1 MEEARLLL
9 RRIVRAGED
18 NLAEMLSAEAA
29 NRWELDRQ
37 TRALVQLSA
46 LIADDAPTASL
57 RWAADVAATAGAD
70 DAALVKVL
78 AAAARATGAAQTA
91 KSAPRLALALDV
103 DIDLEGWDG
112 T

>member
-1 MEEARLLL
+1 MLPDEAVKRCQ
-9 RRIVRAGED
+9 
-18 NLAEMLSAEAA
+18 
-29 NRWELDRQ
+29 LDRQ

-70 DAALVKVL
+70 DTTLVRVL
-78 AAAARATGAAQTA
+78 AAAARATGSAQTA
-91 KSAPRLALALDV
+91 KTAPRLALALDV

>member
-1 MEEARLLL
+1 MEEAGNLL
-9 RRIVRAGED
+9 RQIVGSDDD
-18 NLAEMLSAEAA
+18 NLARMLSAGAA
-29 NRWELDRQ
+29 TQCQLDRR

-46 LIADDAPTASL
+46 LIADDASTASL

-78 AAAARATGAAQTA
+78 ATAARATGSAQAAKT
-91 KSAPRLALALDV
+91 APRLALALDV
-103 DIDLEGWDG
+103 DIELEGWDG